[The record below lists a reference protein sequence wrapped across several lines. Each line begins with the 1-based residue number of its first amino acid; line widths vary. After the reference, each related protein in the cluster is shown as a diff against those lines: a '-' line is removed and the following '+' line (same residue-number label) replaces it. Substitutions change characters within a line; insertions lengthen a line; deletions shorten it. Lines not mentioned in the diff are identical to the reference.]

1 MGFNVGTLSPPAAR
15 SHPGLCSSP
24 PPRRPP
30 TALTSSRTRASGRP
44 ALRLPHP
51 RCKLSTVGF
60 EPLHIEPHIYARGLS
75 LSLQHRW
82 PRTVHVPRQE
92 RGREGS
98 CWVWPLLPASSA
110 SADRAS
116 LLWDP
121 LAWSSCS
128 RFILTARVG
137 VAGVVFT
144 PKPFSVLVHPSE
156 HILLCYAL
164 YTSLRAA
171 LLYVPPA
178 ARSGQFRSTATYRR
192 LHYLLVHYSP
202 TSHGVFSL
210 SRLSSSSSSE
220 YSSGAAAAPSSA
232 SPCPPAAS
240 AASPSAPSASLSSS
254 MMARWS
260 LP

>member
-1 MGFNVGTLSPPAAR
+1 MNV
-15 SHPGLCSSP
+15 
-24 PPRRPP
+24 
-30 TALTSSRTRASGRP
+30 
-44 ALRLPHP
+44 
-51 RCKLSTVGF
+51 
-60 EPLHIEPHIYARGLS
+60 
-75 LSLQHRW
+75 
-82 PRTVHVPRQE
+82 
-92 RGREGS
+92 RGRGP
-98 CWVWPLLPASSA
+98 CLGVWPLLPASSA

-128 RFILTARVG
+128 RFILTATVG
-137 VAGVVFT
+137 VARCCVFT

-156 HILLCYAL
+156 HILLGYAL

-192 LHYLLVHYSP
+192 LHYLLAHYSP

-220 YSSGAAAAPSSA
+220 YSSGAAAAPYSA

-260 LP
+260 LPKPLRAYDVTPPSMAAAAIREARLVDTSV